1 MNTITVVIELVL
13 GVYIAFIGFNL
24 SRFQG
29 RQKNLVLASIPDQEK
44 AASYGQEAGRYYI
57 LAGIGIVVLNVV
69 YMLTKSEAV
78 SLVDEVWILLFLI
91 LIMKINK
98 KYTGK
103 VGLLMY

>member
-44 AASYGQEAGRYYI
+44 AASYGQEAGR
-57 LAGIGIVVLNVV
+57 
-69 YMLTKSEAV
+69 
-78 SLVDEVWILLFLI
+78 
-91 LIMKINK
+91 
-98 KYTGK
+98 
-103 VGLLMY
+103 